1 MYEEINW
8 ESLEIPGT
16 DDASHAQITWIS
28 HNSLLNCLFI
38 LTSDNKLILYD
49 CNSKILLKKVEFAV
63 EGSPQSNSLMFISFR
78 KILLSNFKFC
88 LELKFV
94 RIYNIQDKCIIASER
109 TICSRLAHDGL
120 FLLDTVFQTS
130 FNSAAAKQNPQSIK
144 NRISL
149 ELNCFDAKSLLAAL
163 KLIESENVN
172 GLEDIIL
179 DLERQI
185 SELKV
190 ASPIDQWATV
200 KITDTYSNLLTLLSQ
215 SLDETKRINLQS
227 PAIPTLSML
236 LDRLYRLDTS
246 LIESQLQSHTI
257 GSMFSN
263 FDKRYMCSES
273 TRRATFNQ
281 WPHMDYKWVLPDALA
296 QAGFFHQPT
305 HPGDDRTICFAC
317 DLCLVAWE
325 QQDQPW

>member
-1 MYEEINW
+1 M
-8 ESLEIPGT
+8 
-16 DDASHAQITWIS
+16 
-28 HNSLLNCLFI
+28 
-38 LTSDNKLILYD
+38 
-49 CNSKILLKKVEFAV
+49 
-63 EGSPQSNSLMFISFR
+63 
-78 KILLSNFKFC
+78 KF
-88 LELKFV
+88 L

-130 FNSAAAKQNPQSIK
+130 FNSTAAKQNQQSIK

-172 GLEDIIL
+172 GLEEIIL

-190 ASPIDQWATV
+190 ASPTDQWATV
-200 KITDTYSNLLTLLSQ
+200 KITDTYSNLLTILSQ

-325 QQDQPW
+325 QQDQPWYSNKHFKFLFLTFSAYIRCVKVRA